1 MVRLSVKSH
10 AGKDFDS
17 LIKIF
22 IFLMLLH
29 CLLMSLDIV
38 IPIALLYGPAHLSLH
53 RMSGQKTSDRYLYIQ
68 LLPFFLLSI
77 FYCVLFYSMK
87 TEAIWSESMVIYYP
101 IHYVCAMVS
110 SFGYGAYIWFAKRD
124 GSYKQNQLQLVLQL
138 ATIAFIIGLFIL
150 LLFLSNINIGKIDKE
165 SLGFDPIFIVVGLL
179 VFSICIMI
187 SYLITASK
195 ESKRDNGTDN
205 LEPIKVENAKYNAFN
220 IEDDV
225 LKEYAMLLEKAII
238 DKKLHLLSGLSLDD
252 LLIETG
258 IPKHHLSQV
267 FNAYFGKTFYQYI
280 AELRIQEAISRI
292 EDDDNITLESLAYE
306 CGFNSKTSFNRYF
319 KELVGMTPS
328 EYRASRETVL

>member
-1 MVRLSVKSH
+1 LSGKPS

-22 IFLMLLH
+22 VFLMLFH
-29 CLLMSLDIV
+29 CLLIYVDIV

-53 RMSGQKTSDRYLYIQ
+53 RMSGQKTPDKYLYIQ

-77 FYCVLFYSMK
+77 FYCVLFYSMNN
-87 TEAIWSESMVIYYP
+87 EAIWSESMLIYYP
-101 IHYVCAMVS
+101 IHYLCAMIS
-110 SFGYGAYIWFAKRD
+110 SFGYGAYIWFAKRN
-124 GSYKQNQLQLVLQL
+124 GNYMQNQLQLVLQL
-138 ATIAFIIGLFIL
+138 ATIASIIGIFIL

-165 SLGFDPIFIVVGLL
+165 SLGFDPIFIIIGLL
-179 VFSICIMI
+179 VFSICFMI
-187 SYLITASK
+187 SYLAIVNK
-195 ESKRDNGTDN
+195 EGQKNTVTDS
-205 LEPIKVENAKYNAFN
+205 LVKTVKSQNAKYHAFN

-225 LKEYAMLLEKAII
+225 LKKYALLLEKTIN
-238 DKKLHLLSGLSLDD
+238 DKKLYLHSGLSLDD